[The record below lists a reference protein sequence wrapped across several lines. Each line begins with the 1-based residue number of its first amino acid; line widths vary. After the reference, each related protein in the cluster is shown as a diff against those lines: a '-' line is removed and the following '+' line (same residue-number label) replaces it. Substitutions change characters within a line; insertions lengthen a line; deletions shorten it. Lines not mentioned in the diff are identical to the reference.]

1 MAGPRAGM
9 RVMEWCVRD
18 SFFASILPHSPS
30 WPGEATKLCFA
41 PTSRPSTFSSPAADG
56 PAQNWRGLYPRVV
69 RRRGARYSRRSK
81 PTSRRQHR
89 RIGVAG
95 TERGGMDGFECDVLV
110 VGSGAAG
117 MAAAITA
124 AHRGLKVVIAEKE
137 ATFGGTTARSGGWLW
152 IPGTSLA
159 RGWGIVETPDQART
173 YLRHEAGNSFD
184 AARVDAFL
192 SNGPEAVDFFTSKT
206 ALAFDMP
213 LTFPDYHAEAPGGTQ
228 GGRSMVTRPFDGREL
243 GPLIKDIGL
252 PLPELTVFGMMLGSG
267 KEIIHF
273 MRATKSLTSA
283 VYVAKRLSKHFMDV
297 MRHGRGMTLTNGNAL
312 AGRLAKSAID
322 LKIPLWLSS
331 PVRELI
337 VEDGAVRGAI
347 VERDGRVVCVKAK
360 RGVVLACGGFPHD
373 VARRKAMFP
382 HAPTGNEHWSPG
394 PTGNTGDGLRLAE
407 AAGGRVENALPNA
420 AAWVPVSITERKDGS
435 QGVMPHFIDRAK
447 PGVIA
452 VTRTGVRFANEG
464 NSYHDFVQDMMK
476 VAKPGEE
483 IAAFLLCDHRALRK
497 YGLGC
502 VPPFPMPL
510 GHHLRTGYLK
520 RGATLAELAAQAGID
535 AKGLEA
541 TVAEFNK
548 SAADGQDPAFGKGSR
563 AYNRYQGDALHGP
576 NPCIAPI
583 KDGPFYAIK
592 MVIGDLG
599 TYAGIRTDANARVID
614 AQGQPIAGLYAV
626 GNDMAS
632 IMGGNYPGAG
642 ITLGPAL
649 TFGYIAG
656 KHIAGQASLATRQ

>member
-1 MAGPRAGM
+1 MSANGKDAGE
-9 RVMEWCVRD
+9 V
-18 SFFASILPHSPS
+18 
-30 WPGEATKLCFA
+30 
-41 PTSRPSTFSSPAADG
+41 
-56 PAQNWRGLYPRVV
+56 Y
-69 RRRGARYSRRSK
+69 
-81 PTSRRQHR
+81 
-89 RIGVAG
+89 
-95 TERGGMDGFECDVLV
+95 ECDVLV
-110 VGSGAAG
+110 AGSGCSG

-124 AHRGLKVVIAEKE
+124 RHRGLDVLIVEKE
-137 ATFGGTTARSGGWLW
+137 PRFGGTTARSGGWLW

-159 RGWGIVETPDQART
+159 HAYGITESPEQART
-173 YLRHEAGNSFD
+173 YLRHEAGNNYD

-192 SNGPEAVDFFTSKT
+192 AAGPEAVDFFTTQT
-206 ALAFDMP
+206 ALRFDMP
-213 LTFPDYHAEAPGGTQ
+213 LVFPDYHAEAPGGTQ

-243 GPLIKDIGL
+243 GDHINNLGA

-267 KEIIHF
+267 KEIVHF

-283 VYVAKRLSKHFMDV
+283 VYVAGRLARHFMDV
-297 MRHGRGMTLTNGNAL
+297 LRYGRGMTLTNGNAL

-331 PVRELI
+331 PVRDLI
-337 VEDGAVRGAI
+337 VENGAVRGARI
-347 VERDGRVVCVKAK
+347 VREGRTVEVRAK

-382 HAPTGNEHWSPG
+382 HAPTGAEHFSPG
-394 PTGNTGDGLRLAE
+394 PAGNTGDGLRLAE
-407 AAGGRVENALPNA
+407 SAGGRVENRLPNA
-420 AAWVPVSITERKDGS
+420 AAWVPVSLTKRKDGS
-435 QGVMPHFIDRAK
+435 RGVMPHFIDRAK

-452 VTRTGVRFANEG
+452 VMRDGKRFANEG
-464 NSYHDFVQDMMK
+464 NSYHDFVQAMTK
-476 VAKPGEE
+476 AAKPNEE
-483 IAAFLLCDHRALRK
+483 IAAFLICDHKTLRK

-510 GHHLRTGYLK
+510 GHHLRSGYLM
-520 RGATLAELAAQAGID
+520 RGATLAELAAKAGID
-535 AKGLEA
+535 AKALGE
-541 TVAEFNK
+541 TVAQFN
-548 SAADGQDPAFGKGSR
+548 AVAVEGRDPAFGKGSR

-576 NPCIAPI
+576 NPCVAPL

-599 TYAGIRTDANARVID
+599 TYAGIVTDADARALDADGRVI
-614 AQGQPIAGLYAV
+614 PGLYAA

-656 KHIAGQASLATRQ
+656 RHLADSAAERSAA

>member
-1 MAGPRAGM
+1 VA
-9 RVMEWCVRD
+9 D
-18 SFFASILPHSPS
+18 SGQDS
-30 WPGEATKLCFA
+30 
-41 PTSRPSTFSSPAADG
+41 
-56 PAQNWRGLYPRVV
+56 Y
-69 RRRGARYSRRSK
+69 
-81 PTSRRQHR
+81 
-89 RIGVAG
+89 
-95 TERGGMDGFECDVLV
+95 ECDALV

-117 MAAAITA
+117 MSAAVTA
-124 AHRGLKVVIAEKE
+124 GHRGLNVLIVEKE
-137 ATFGGTTARSGGWLW
+137 PHFGGTTARSGGWLW

-159 RGWGIVETPDQART
+159 RAWGITESPDQARS

-192 SNGPEAVDFFTSKT
+192 TAGPEAVDFFTTKT
-206 ALAFDMP
+206 AVRFDMP
-213 LTFPDYHAEAPGGTQ
+213 LTFPDYHAEAPGGAQ
-228 GGRSMVTRPFDGREL
+228 GGRSMVTRPFNGHEL
-243 GPLIKDIGL
+243 GEHIKDLGS

-273 MRATKSLTSA
+273 MRATKSLASA
-283 VYVAKRLSKHFMDV
+283 FYVAKRLSKHAIDV
-297 MRHGRGMTLTNGNAL
+297 MRYGRGMNLTNGNAL
-312 AGRLAKSAID
+312 AGRLAKSAFD

-337 VEDGAVRGAI
+337 VENGEVLGAM
-347 VERDGRVVCVKAK
+347 VERDGRLVRVSAK

-373 VARRKAMFP
+373 VARRRQMFP
-382 HAPTGNEHWSPG
+382 HAPTGNEHFSPG

-407 AAGGRVENALPNA
+407 AAGGRIEDSLPNA
-420 AAWVPVSITERKDGS
+420 AAWVPVSITTRKDGS

-452 VTRTGVRFANEG
+452 VTCDGARFANEG
-464 NSYHDFVQDMMK
+464 NSYHDFVQEMMK
-476 VAKPGEE
+476 AAKPGEE
-483 IAAFLLCDHRALRK
+483 ISAFLICDHRALRK

-502 VPPFPMPL
+502 VPPFPMPI
-510 GHHLRTGYLK
+510 GHHLKTGYLK
-520 RGATLAELAAQAGID
+520 RAATLAELATQAGID
-535 AKGLEA
+535 PNGLVS
-541 TVAEFNK
+541 TVATFNT
-548 SAADGQDPAFGKGSR
+548 SAADGRDPAFGKGSR

-599 TYAGIRTDANARVID
+599 TYAGIKTDANARALD
-614 AQGQPIAGLYAV
+614 ADGRPIAGLYAA

-656 KHIAGQASLATRQ
+656 KHIAAEQRP

>member
-1 MAGPRAGM
+1 MT
-9 RVMEWCVRD
+9 
-18 SFFASILPHSPS
+18 
-30 WPGEATKLCFA
+30 GETAET
-41 PTSRPSTFSSPAADG
+41 
-56 PAQNWRGLYPRVV
+56 W
-69 RRRGARYSRRSK
+69 
-81 PTSRRQHR
+81 
-89 RIGVAG
+89 
-95 TERGGMDGFECDVLV
+95 ECDALV
-110 VGSGAAG
+110 VGSGCAG
-117 MAAAITA
+117 MSAAVTA
-124 AHRGLKVVIAEKE
+124 GHHGLNVLIVEKE
-137 ATFGGTTARSGGWLW
+137 PRFGGTTARSGGWLW

-159 RGWGIVETPDQART
+159 KDWGIVESPEQART

-192 SNGPEAVDFFTSKT
+192 TKGPEAVDFFTSQT
-206 ALAFDMP
+206 ALRFDMP

-228 GGRSMVTRPFDGREL
+228 GGRSMVTRPFDGHEL
-243 GPLIKDIGL
+243 GPKLRDIGS

-273 MRATKSLTSA
+273 MRATKSFVSA
-283 VYVAKRLSKHFMDV
+283 FYVAKRLSRHAVDV
-297 MRHGRGMTLTNGNAL
+297 MRFGRGMTLTNGNAL
-312 AGRLAKSAID
+312 AGRLAKSAFD
-322 LKIPLWLSS
+322 LNIPLWLSS

-347 VERDGRVVCVKAK
+347 VERDGKPVRVTAR

-373 VARRKAMFP
+373 VIRRKAMFP
-382 HAPTGNEHWSPG
+382 HSPTGAEHFSPG

-407 AAGGRVENALPNA
+407 AAGGRIEDSLPNA
-420 AAWVPVSITERKDGS
+420 AAWVPVSVTTRKDGS
-435 QGVMPHFIDRAK
+435 KGVMPHFIDRAK

-452 VTRTGVRFANEG
+452 VMRDGTRFANEG
-464 NSYHDFVQDMMK
+464 NSYHDFVQEMMK
-476 VAKPGEE
+476 AAKPGEE
-483 IAAFLLCDHRALRK
+483 ISAYLLCDHRALRK

-510 GHHLRTGYLK
+510 GHHLETGYLK
-520 RGATLAELAAQAGID
+520 RGETLAELAGNAGID
-535 AKGLEA
+535 AGGLEA
-541 TVAEFNK
+541 TVEKFNET
-548 SAADGQDPAFGKGSR
+548 AANGQDPAFGKGSR

-592 MVIGDLG
+592 MVVGDLG
-599 TYAGIRTDANARVID
+599 TYAGIRTDENARALD
-614 AQGQPIAGLYAV
+614 ANGRPIAGLYAA

-656 KHIAGQASLATRQ
+656 KHIAGLTPA

>member
-1 MAGPRAGM
+1 VA
-9 RVMEWCVRD
+9 D
-18 SFFASILPHSPS
+18 SGQGS
-30 WPGEATKLCFA
+30 
-41 PTSRPSTFSSPAADG
+41 
-56 PAQNWRGLYPRVV
+56 Y
-69 RRRGARYSRRSK
+69 
-81 PTSRRQHR
+81 
-89 RIGVAG
+89 
-95 TERGGMDGFECDVLV
+95 ECDALV

-117 MAAAITA
+117 MSAAVTA
-124 AHRGLKVVIAEKE
+124 GHRGLDVLIVEKE
-137 ATFGGTTARSGGWLW
+137 PRFGGTTARSGGWRW

-159 RGWGIVETPDQART
+159 RAWGITETPDQART

-192 SNGPEAVDFFTSKT
+192 TAGPEAVDFFSTKT
-206 ALAFDMP
+206 AVRFDMP
-213 LTFPDYHAEAPGGTQ
+213 LTFPDYHAEAPGGAQ
-228 GGRSMVTRPFDGREL
+228 GGRSMVTRPFDGHEL
-243 GPLIKDIGL
+243 GDHIKDLGA

-273 MRATKSLTSA
+273 MRATKSFASA
-283 VYVAKRLSKHFMDV
+283 FYVAKRLSKHAMDV
-297 MRHGRGMTLTNGNAL
+297 MRYGRGMNLTNGNAL
-312 AGRLAKSAID
+312 AGRLAKSAFD

-337 VEDGAVRGAI
+337 VEDGAVRGAM
-347 VERDGRVVCVKAK
+347 VERDGRLVRVNAR

-373 VARRKAMFP
+373 VARRKKMFP
-382 HAPTGNEHWSPG
+382 HAPTGNEHFSPG
-394 PTGNTGDGLRLAE
+394 PIGNTGDGLRLAE
-407 AAGGRVENALPNA
+407 AAGGRVEDSLPNA
-420 AAWVPVSITERKDGS
+420 AAWVPVSITTRKDGS
-435 QGVMPHFIDRAK
+435 KGVMPHFIDRAK

-452 VTRTGVRFANEG
+452 VTRDGDRFANEG
-464 NSYHDFVQDMMK
+464 NSYHDFVQEMVK
-476 VAKPGEE
+476 AAKPGEE
-483 IAAFLLCDHRALRK
+483 ISAFLICDQRALRK

-510 GHHLRTGYLK
+510 GHHLKTGYLK
-520 RGATLAELAAQAGID
+520 RGATLAELAAQAGINPNR
-535 AKGLEA
+535 LET
-541 TVAEFNK
+541 TVAAFNT
-548 SAADGQDPAFGKGSR
+548 SAAEGRDPAFGKGSR

-599 TYAGIRTDANARVID
+599 TYAGIKTDENARALD
-614 AQGQPIAGLYAV
+614 ADGRPIAGLYAA

-656 KHIAGQASLATRQ
+656 KHIAAEQRP

>member
-1 MAGPRAGM
+1 VA
-9 RVMEWCVRD
+9 D
-18 SFFASILPHSPS
+18 SGQDS
-30 WPGEATKLCFA
+30 
-41 PTSRPSTFSSPAADG
+41 
-56 PAQNWRGLYPRVV
+56 Y
-69 RRRGARYSRRSK
+69 
-81 PTSRRQHR
+81 
-89 RIGVAG
+89 
-95 TERGGMDGFECDVLV
+95 ECDALV

-117 MAAAITA
+117 MSAAVTA
-124 AHRGLKVVIAEKE
+124 GHRGLNVLIVEKE
-137 ATFGGTTARSGGWLW
+137 PRFGGTTARSGGWLW

-159 RGWGIVETPDQART
+159 RAWGITESPDQART

-192 SNGPEAVDFFTSKT
+192 TAGPEAVDFFTTKT
-206 ALAFDMP
+206 AVRFDMP
-213 LTFPDYHAEAPGGTQ
+213 LTFPDYHAEAPGGAQ
-228 GGRSMVTRPFDGREL
+228 GGRSMVTRPFDGHEL
-243 GPLIKDIGL
+243 GDHIKDLGA

-273 MRATKSLTSA
+273 MRATKSLASA
-283 VYVAKRLSKHFMDV
+283 FYVAKRLSKHAMDV
-297 MRHGRGMTLTNGNAL
+297 MRYGRGMNLTNGNAL
-312 AGRLAKSAID
+312 AGRLAKSAFD

-337 VEDGAVRGAI
+337 VEDGAVRGAM
-347 VERDGRVVCVKAK
+347 VERDGRLVRITAR

-373 VARRKAMFP
+373 VARRKKMFP
-382 HAPTGNEHWSPG
+382 HAPTGNEHFSPG

-407 AAGGRVENALPNA
+407 TAGGRVEDSLPNA
-420 AAWVPVSITERKDGS
+420 AAWVPVSITTRKDGS
-435 QGVMPHFIDRAK
+435 KGVMPHFIDRAK

-452 VTRTGVRFANEG
+452 VTRGGARFANEG
-464 NSYHDFVQDMMK
+464 NSYHDFVQEMMK
-476 VAKPGEE
+476 AAKPGEE
-483 IAAFLLCDHRALRK
+483 ISAFLICDHRALRK

-510 GHHLRTGYLK
+510 GHHLATGYLK

-535 AKGLEA
+535 PNGLVSTIA
-541 TVAEFNK
+541 AFNT
-548 SAADGQDPAFGKGSR
+548 SAADGRDPAFGKGSR

-599 TYAGIRTDANARVID
+599 TYAGIKTDANARALD
-614 AQGQPIAGLYAV
+614 ADGRPIAGLYAA

-656 KHIAGQASLATRQ
+656 KHIGAEQRP